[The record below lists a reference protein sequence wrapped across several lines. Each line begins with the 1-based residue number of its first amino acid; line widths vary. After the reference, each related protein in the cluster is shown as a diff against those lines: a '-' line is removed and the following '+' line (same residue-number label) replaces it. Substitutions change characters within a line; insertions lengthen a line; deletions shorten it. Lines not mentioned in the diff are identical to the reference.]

1 MIEIR
6 TTIVMET
13 KIRASLIMGGQ
24 TVVLALITMEEVI
37 EGRIVTDAL
46 HETVTGITTVAG
58 AAVLGAEAGA
68 MTAEVGAGAEVLIT
82 GAAVEAEAAAI
93 LEMDIVLGA
102 VTAIREGAP
111 LIVIRIPPSMVRL
124 SPPCFHPRRHL
135 LLRRLR
141 APT

>member
-1 MIEIR
+1 
-6 TTIVMET
+6 
-13 KIRASLIMGGQ
+13 MGGQ

-58 AAVLGAEAGA
+58 AVLGAEAGA

-124 SPPCFHPRRHL
+124 SPPCFRPRRHH